1 MKKYFIILILI
12 VSSIQIN
19 AQNETSDLIIVAD
32 KLSSEQLYSIK
43 SEGWVLLQNKG
54 SKYLCN
60 FSNPDYVLFLP
71 VNCLNKSQKPNYL
84 IEFSNNY
91 REGDYGGIDFDSS
104 RSDNYKKKIFLIDDV
119 EFGNPFE
126 KFDVKI
132 FENFKNALRKGK
144 IVTIKFFDSA
154 YNSETGD
161 EGLDLNREISFALAN
176 GELLETPID
185 CE

>member
-12 VSSIQIN
+12 ASSIQIN
-19 AQNETSDLIIVAD
+19 AQNDTSDLIIVAD

-43 SEGWVLLQNKG
+43 SEGWVLLQNKD

-71 VNCLNKSQKPNYL
+71 VTCLNKSQKPNYL

-91 REGDYGGIDFDSS
+91 REGDFGGIDFDSS
-104 RSDNYKKKIFLIDDV
+104 RSAKYKKKIFLIDDV
-119 EFGNPFE
+119 EFGNPY
-126 KFDVKI
+126 KDFDVKK
-132 FENFKNALRKGK
+132 FENFKDALKKGK
-144 IVTIKFFDSA
+144 TLSIKFFDSA
-154 YNSETGD
+154 YNPETGD

-176 GELLETPID
+176 SELLETPID